1 MESGLFAA
9 CASHCL
15 GGLEYRL
22 EHVPDQL
29 LREIHWRSDFVGA
42 KPTPVLGDGQG
53 SERGFE
59 VERRDAVAVRLRSL
73 RFFPSNGGS
82 RGWLLLFLFLF

>member
-42 KPTPVLGDGQG
+42 KPTSVLGDSQAVLGPQWG
-53 SERGFE
+53 SSSS
-59 VERRDAVAVRLRSL
+59 DST
-73 RFFPSNGGS
+73 S
-82 RGWLLLFLFLF
+82 